1 MKIAVALH
9 IFYGDMWEE
18 IKDKLLN
25 ITQPYKLYV
34 NLVEGY
40 TDISIIEKI
49 KTFKGDSVII
59 ITENRGVAIGGFL
72 RLFKIIDN
80 DTDLLLTLHT
90 KKSIGLPNK
99 PSDMVRVYGYE
110 SAVVK
115 GQDWFNKIINGLLSD
130 NKKVKDIISKFE
142 NDDNCGMI
150 GYNNEETFVGANEN
164 ILIEMMKVFNLKEGT
179 FNSNFVDGAMF
190 WVRYNIIRKYF
201 TNDIIDFILK
211 MTPKGYLNEP
221 SINHSLERIFGYII
235 KNENK
240 EVIVI

>member
-9 IFYGDMWEE
+9 IFYDDMWEE
-18 IKDKLLN
+18 IKDKLSN
-25 ITQPYKLYV
+25 MTQPYKLYV

-40 TDISIIEKI
+40 TDNSIIEKI
-49 KTFKGDSVII
+49 KTFKNDSVII

-72 RLFKIIDN
+72 RLFKIIDS

-90 KKSIGLPNK
+90 KKSVGLPNK

-115 GQDWFNKIINGLLSD
+115 GKDWFNKIIDGLLSD

-150 GYNNEETFVGANEN
+150 GYSNEETFVGANEN
-164 ILIEMMKVFNLKEGT
+164 ILIEMMKVFNLKEEV

-201 TNDIIDFILK
+201 TNDMINYLLKII
-211 MTPKGYLNEP
+211 PKGYLNEP
-221 SINHSLERIFGYII
+221 SINHSIERVFGYII
-235 KNENK
+235 KNEGK
-240 EVIVI
+240 KIIVI